1 MADKLR
7 SLKDRASRFYA
18 EGKLRD
24 ALDLYEEVISEEPR
38 ELACQ
43 IKVGDLRRRLGD
55 KNGAVEAYAEVA
67 RRYADDGL
75 LLKAIAVCK
84 LILVADPDHTATQ
97 AMLADLYS
105 RRRAG
110 TAEVPSLPVTDA
122 TPDPATTGGVAWP
135 SGVRML
141 DLDASLEPESLTPAV
156 MSSWPMSQPVLLPRG
171 QIVPIITGT
180 PENRPKSIEEST
192 LDIEITEAMREA
204 VAPARLPEGDE
215 QIDIDPTLETTLE
228 LVDVIEASSPS
239 RPAEIEETF
248 AEPIEVGAEVGTD
261 EPEPALAAKAEIPLI
276 PMFSE
281 LPKKAF
287 VEILVR
293 MKMHVL
299 RRGETVIREGD
310 EGDSFF
316 ALASGLVSVSR
327 IGEDGIPVRLAHLG
341 DGAFFGEMAML
352 QDGLRT
358 ATVKVEEDAQ
368 IFEISRELLE
378 EVISTYPTVATAVR
392 NFYRQRLLA
401 TAMATH
407 ALFAPFPQD
416 ERRALMEQ
424 FKSRSFTPGE
434 VILEEG
440 KKGNGLYLLLHG
452 RVQVT
457 RQGDEDAEAVVL
469 AELSSGDLFGEMSL
483 LTNQPTNATVTALE
497 DAFVLRLSK
506 KRFDELVLTNG
517 TILSLVGEL
526 SERRAEANE
535 KVMANQLGTNGAVL
549 V

>member
-18 EGKLRD
+18 EGKLRE
-24 ALDLYEEVISEEPR
+24 ALELYEQVVAEEPR

-43 IKVGDLRRRLGD
+43 IKIGDLRRRLGD
-55 KNGAVEAYAEVA
+55 KAGAVKVYADVA

-97 AMLADLYS
+97 IMLADLYA
-105 RRRAG
+105 RRKAG
-110 TAEVPSLPVTDA
+110 TPDVPALPVNPVTDPVA
-122 TPDPATTGGVAWP
+122 SGEVAWP

-141 DLDASLEPESLTPAV
+141 DLDAPPEPEPAAPAV
-156 MSSWPMSQPVLLPRG
+156 MSSWPMSQPVLLPKG
-171 QIVPIITGT
+171 QLVPIITGT
-180 PENRPKSIEEST
+180 PEKRKSLEEST
-192 LDIEITEAMREA
+192 LDIEITEAVREA
-204 VAPARLPEGDE
+204 VAPARLPDGDE
-215 QIDIDPTLETTLE
+215 QLDIDATIETTLE
-228 LVDVIEASSPS
+228 LVDVLEASAPS
-239 RPAEIEETF
+239 APAEVEETF
-248 AEPIEVGAEVGTD
+248 PDAVAVAAEAGSDA
-261 EPEPALAAKAEIPLI
+261 PEPVPPAKREVPLI

-316 ALASGLVSVSR
+316 VIASGLLSVSR
-327 IGEDGIPVRLAHLG
+327 IGEDGAPIRLAHLG

-358 ATVKVEEDAQ
+358 ATVRVEEDAQ
-368 IFEISRELLE
+368 VFEISRELLE
-378 EVISTYPTVATAVR
+378 EVINTYPTVATAVR

-416 ERRALMEQ
+416 ERRTLMEQ

-457 RQGDEDAEAVVL
+457 KRAEEEEGEPIAL

-483 LTNQPTNATVTALE
+483 LTNQPTNATVTAVE

-517 TILSLVGEL
+517 TILNLVGEL
-526 SERRAEANE
+526 SERAEENDR
-535 KVMANQLGTNGAVL
+535 VLSNQLGANGAVL